1 MANKKG
7 ISIITALKKYELN
20 QTQLVAVEAIRN
32 NKITI
37 LRGQAG
43 TAKSFTSVY
52 AAMKLLSEGSTDR
65 IALTR
70 PMVTTEDMGYLPG
83 DIGEKLDPYLYP
95 VINFFNKLGDA
106 GERTFES
113 LVVAGKIRRAPIA
126 FMRGSTIEDEIL
138 IVDEAQNIKVPQM
151 LMILTRLGKNG
162 KIIITG
168 DEDQNDLGRGV
179 TGLDCAI
186 KLSEKLPYIQNI
198 VMTENMRDETLNE
211 IIENWQLI
219 TASI

>member
-1 MANKKG
+1 MAHKKG
-7 ISIITALKKYELN
+7 ISILTALKKYELN
-20 QTQLVAVEAIRN
+20 PTQVVAVEAIRN
-32 NKITI
+32 SKITI

-52 AAMKLLSEGSTDR
+52 AAMKLLSEGSIER

-70 PMVTTEDMGYLPG
+70 PMVTTEDMGFLPG
-83 DIGEKLDPYLYP
+83 DMGEKLDPYLYP
-95 VINFFNKLGDA
+95 VINFFNKLGDS

-113 LVVAGKIRRAPIA
+113 LVVAGKIRRAPLA

-138 IVDEAQNIKVPQM
+138 IVDEAQNIKIPQM

-162 KIIITG
+162 RIIING
-168 DEDQNDLGRGV
+168 DEDQDDLGKGV

-186 KLSEKLPYIQNI
+186 KLADRLPYIQNI
-198 VMTENMRDETLNE
+198 VMTENMRDESLNE

-219 TASI
+219 TSSI